1 MRGVIYIGAIRHLY
15 IENLHKNISHIA
27 ANSIGSFVA
36 LCITFKLTIEEI
48 EEILYNSKDDNEL
61 CCIPTKNYYRLI
73 SKLGLSSVSHF
84 MEHLK
89 KRLRIKYPYAFAM
102 GAAGATGVAN
112 ATNVGMDFTDASFR
126 EISQR
131 FGVNLYFSTTN
142 INRCENRI
150 FSVEDTPDVSVFTA
164 CEASMAIPLLFTP
177 IVIDGEHYYDGAFT
191 NNFPIKI
198 FSHVSKENIIAMIL
212 YKERAEYVPTNT
224 KINIFYI
231 LRQICKMF
239 EILRVNQVTIN
250 ELNADDK
257 DYYFMPKNINLKYSM
272 NVVVNRKGV
281 RLELSSEQIDEMILH
296 GFSSMAEYI
305 DKRRA
310 LLYEKN
316 KARLRGLS
324 GLCGLCDFEDSED
337 AKNSENAENAE
348 NSPP

>member
-1 MRGVIYIGAIRHLY
+1 MDTLNITHLVLSGGGMRGVVYIGAIRHLY
-15 IENLHKNISHIA
+15 IENLHRNITHIA

-36 LCITFKLTIEEI
+36 LCITFKLTIEEM
-48 EEILYNSKDDNEL
+48 EEIIYNSKDDKEL

-73 SKLGLSSVSHF
+73 SKLGLSSVSYF

-89 KRLRIKYPYAFAM
+89 KRLRIKYPDAFAAS
-102 GAAGATGVAN
+102 AAAAT
-112 ATNVGMDFTDASFR
+112 FR

-150 FSVEDTPDVSVFTA
+150 FSIEDTPDVSVFTA

-177 IVIDGEHYYDGAFT
+177 VVIDGEHYYDGAFT

-257 DYYFMPKNINLKYSM
+257 DYYFMPKNINLQYSM

-281 RLELSSEQIDEMILH
+281 RLDLSSEQIDEMILH

-316 KARLRGLS
+316 KARLRGLR
-324 GLCGLCDFEDSED
+324 GLCDFEDSTD
-337 AKNSENAENAE
+337 ATIQESAKAE
-348 NSPP
+348 NSV

>member
-1 MRGVIYIGAIRHLY
+1 MDTLNITHLVLSGGGMRGVVYIGAIRHLY
-15 IENLHKNISHIA
+15 IENLHRNITHIA

-36 LCITFKLTIEEI
+36 LCITFKLTIEEM
-48 EEILYNSKDDNEL
+48 EEIIYNSKDDKEL

-73 SKLGLSSVSHF
+73 SKLGLSSVSYF

-89 KRLRIKYPYAFAM
+89 KRLRIKYPDAFAT
-102 GAAGATGVAN
+102 AAT
-112 ATNVGMDFTDASFR
+112 FR

-150 FSVEDTPDVSVFTA
+150 FSIEDTPDVSVFTA

-177 IVIDGEHYYDGAFT
+177 VVIDGEHYYDGAFT

-257 DYYFMPKNINLKYSM
+257 DYYFMPKNINLQYSM

-281 RLELSSEQIDEMILH
+281 RLDLSSEQIDEMILH

-324 GLCGLCDFEDSED
+324 GLRGLSDLEDSAD
-337 AKNSENAENAE
+337 AKIQESPKAE
-348 NSPP
+348 NSV

>member
-1 MRGVIYIGAIRHLY
+1 MDTLNITHLVLSGGGMRGVVYIGAIRHLY
-15 IENLHKNISHIA
+15 IENLHRNITHIA

-36 LCITFKLTIEEI
+36 LCITFKLTIEEM
-48 EEILYNSKDDNEL
+48 EEIIYNSKDDKEL

-73 SKLGLSSVSHF
+73 SKLGLSSVSYF

-89 KRLRIKYPYAFAM
+89 KRLRIKYPYAFA
-102 GAAGATGVAN
+102 ADAT
-112 ATNVGMDFTDASFR
+112 FR

-150 FSVEDTPDVSVFTA
+150 FSIEDTPDVSVFTA

-177 IVIDGEHYYDGAFT
+177 VVIDGEHYYDGAFT

-257 DYYFMPKNINLKYSM
+257 DYYFMPKNINLQYSM

-281 RLELSSEQIDEMILH
+281 RLDLSSEQIDEMILH

-316 KARLRGLS
+316 KARIRGLS
-324 GLCGLCDFEDSED
+324 GLRGLHDFEDSTD
-337 AKNSENAENAE
+337 AKIQESPKAE
-348 NSPP
+348 NSV

>member
-1 MRGVIYIGAIRHLY
+1 MDTLNITHLVLSGGGMRGVIFIGAIRHLY

-48 EEILYNSKDDNEL
+48 EEIIYNSKDDKEL

-73 SKLGLSSVSHF
+73 SKLGLSSISHF

-102 GAAGATGVAN
+102 DAA
-112 ATNVGMDFTDASFR
+112 DASFR

-150 FSVEDTPDVSVFTA
+150 FSIEDTPDVSVFTA

-177 IVIDGEHYYDGAFT
+177 VVIDGEHYYDGAFT

-198 FSHVSKENIIAMIL
+198 FSHISKENIIAMVL

-231 LRQICKMF
+231 LQQICKMF

-257 DYYFMPKNINLKYSM
+257 DYYFMPKNIAMKYSM
-272 NVVVNRKGV
+272 NVIVNRKGV
-281 RLELSSEQIDEMILH
+281 RLDLSSEQIDEMILH
-296 GFSSMAEYI
+296 GFSCMAEYI

-316 KARLRGLS
+316 KTRLRGLS
-324 GLCGLCDFEDSED
+324 DTEDLLG
-337 AKNSENAENAE
+337 
-348 NSPP
+348 

>member
-1 MRGVIYIGAIRHLY
+1 MRGVVYIGAIRHLY
-15 IENLHKNISHIA
+15 IENLHRNITHIA

-36 LCITFKLTIEEI
+36 LCITFKLTIEEM
-48 EEILYNSKDDNEL
+48 EEIIYNSKDDKEL

-73 SKLGLSSVSHF
+73 SKLGLSSVSYF

-89 KRLRIKYPYAFAM
+89 KRLRIKYPDAFA
-102 GAAGATGVAN
+102 AAT
-112 ATNVGMDFTDASFR
+112 FR

-150 FSVEDTPDVSVFTA
+150 FSIEDTPDVSVFTA

-177 IVIDGEHYYDGAFT
+177 VVIDGEHYYDGAFT

-257 DYYFMPKNINLKYSM
+257 DYYFMPKNINLQYSM

-281 RLELSSEQIDEMILH
+281 RLDLSSEQIDEMILH

-316 KARLRGLS
+316 KVRLRGLS
-324 GLCGLCDFEDSED
+324 GLRVLSDLEDSAD
-337 AKNSENAENAE
+337 ATIQESQKAE
-348 NSPP
+348 NSV

>member
-1 MRGVIYIGAIRHLY
+1 MDTLNITHLVLSGGGMRGVVYIGAIRHLY
-15 IENLHKNISHIA
+15 IENLHRNITHIA

-36 LCITFKLTIEEI
+36 LCITFKLTIEEM
-48 EEILYNSKDDNEL
+48 EEIIYNSKDDKEL

-73 SKLGLSSVSHF
+73 SKLGLSSVSYF

-89 KRLRIKYPYAFAM
+89 KRLRIKYPYAFAAD
-102 GAAGATGVAN
+102 AAAAT
-112 ATNVGMDFTDASFR
+112 FR

-150 FSVEDTPDVSVFTA
+150 FSIEDTPDVSVFTA

-177 IVIDGEHYYDGAFT
+177 VVIDGEHYYDGAFT

-257 DYYFMPKNINLKYSM
+257 DYYFMPKNINLQYSM

-281 RLELSSEQIDEMILH
+281 RLDLSSEQIDEMILH

-324 GLCGLCDFEDSED
+324 GLRGLSDLEDSTD
-337 AKNSENAENAE
+337 AKIQESQKAE
-348 NSPP
+348 NSV

>member
-1 MRGVIYIGAIRHLY
+1 MDTLNITHLVLSGGGMRGVVYIGAIRHLY
-15 IENLHKNISHIA
+15 IENLHRNITHIA

-48 EEILYNSKDDNEL
+48 EEIIYNSKDDKEL

-73 SKLGLSSVSHF
+73 SKLGLSSVSYF

-89 KRLRIKYPYAFAM
+89 KRLRIKYPDAFA
-102 GAAGATGVAN
+102 A
-112 ATNVGMDFTDASFR
+112 TDAADATFR

-150 FSVEDTPDVSVFTA
+150 FSIEDTPDVSVFTA

-177 IVIDGEHYYDGAFT
+177 VVIDGEHYYDGAFT

-281 RLELSSEQIDEMILH
+281 RLDLSSEQIDEMILH

-316 KARLRGLS
+316 KARLRGLR
-324 GLCGLCDFEDSED
+324 GLCDFEDSTD
-337 AKNSENAENAE
+337 AKIKESPKAE
-348 NSPP
+348 NSV

>member
-1 MRGVIYIGAIRHLY
+1 MDTLNITHLVLSGGGMRGVVYIGAIRHLY
-15 IENLHKNISHIA
+15 IENLHTNITHIA

-48 EEILYNSKDDNEL
+48 EEIIYNSKDDKEL

-73 SKLGLSSVSHF
+73 SKLGLSSVSYF

-89 KRLRIKYPYAFAM
+89 KRLRIKYPYM
-102 GAAGATGVAN
+102 DVAN
-112 ATNVGMDFTDASFR
+112 ATDASFR

-150 FSVEDTPDVSVFTA
+150 FSIEDTPDVSVFTA
-164 CEASMAIPLLFTP
+164 CEASMAIPLLFAP
-177 IVIDGEHYYDGAFT
+177 VVINDEHYYDGAFT

-250 ELNADDK
+250 ELNTDDK
-257 DYYFMPKNINLKYSM
+257 DYYFMPKNINLQYSM

-281 RLELSSEQIDEMILH
+281 RLDLSSEQIDEMILH
-296 GFSSMAEYI
+296 GFSCMAVYI

-316 KARLRGLS
+316 KARLS
-324 GLCGLCDFEDSED
+324 GFEDSAD
-337 AKNSENAENAE
+337 AKIQESLKAE
-348 NSPP
+348 NSV

>member
-1 MRGVIYIGAIRHLY
+1 MRGVVYIGAIRHLY
-15 IENLHKNISHIA
+15 IENLHRNITHIA

-36 LCITFKLTIEEI
+36 LCITFKLTIEEM
-48 EEILYNSKDDNEL
+48 EEIIYNSKDDKEL

-73 SKLGLSSVSHF
+73 SKLGLSSVSYF

-89 KRLRIKYPYAFAM
+89 KRLRIKYPDAFA
-102 GAAGATGVAN
+102 AADAVAAT
-112 ATNVGMDFTDASFR
+112 FR

-150 FSVEDTPDVSVFTA
+150 FSIEDTPDVSVFTA

-177 IVIDGEHYYDGAFT
+177 VVIDGEHYYDGAFT

-257 DYYFMPKNINLKYSM
+257 DYYFMPKNINLQYSM

-281 RLELSSEQIDEMILH
+281 RLDLSSEQIDEMILH

-316 KARLRGLS
+316 KVRLRGLH
-324 GLCGLCDFEDSED
+324 DFEDATIQES
-337 AKNSENAENAE
+337 AKAE
-348 NSPP
+348 NSV

>member
-1 MRGVIYIGAIRHLY
+1 MDTLNITHLVLSGGGMRGVVYIGAIRHLY
-15 IENLHKNISHIA
+15 IENLHRNITHIA

-36 LCITFKLTIEEI
+36 LCITFKLTIEEM
-48 EEILYNSKDDNEL
+48 EEIIYNSKDDKEL

-73 SKLGLSSVSHF
+73 SKLGLSSVSYF

-89 KRLRIKYPYAFAM
+89 KRLRIKYPYAFAAD
-102 GAAGATGVAN
+102 AATAT
-112 ATNVGMDFTDASFR
+112 FR

-131 FGVNLYFSTTN
+131 FGMNLYFSTTN

-150 FSVEDTPDVSVFTA
+150 FSIEDTPDVSVFTA

-177 IVIDGEHYYDGAFT
+177 VVIDGEHYYDGAFT

-281 RLELSSEQIDEMILH
+281 RLDLSSEQIDEMILH

-316 KARLRGLS
+316 KARLRGLR
-324 GLCGLCDFEDSED
+324 GLCDFEDSTD
-337 AKNSENAENAE
+337 AKIKESPKAE
-348 NSPP
+348 NSV

>member
-1 MRGVIYIGAIRHLY
+1 MDTLNITHLVLSGGGMRGVVYIGAIRHLY
-15 IENLHKNISHIA
+15 IENLHRNITHIA

-36 LCITFKLTIEEI
+36 LCITFKLTIEEM
-48 EEILYNSKDDNEL
+48 EEIIYNSKDDKEL

-73 SKLGLSSVSHF
+73 SKLGLSSVSYF

-89 KRLRIKYPYAFAM
+89 KRLRIKYPDAFAM
-102 GAAGATGVAN
+102 DA
-112 ATNVGMDFTDASFR
+112 TDATFR

-150 FSVEDTPDVSVFTA
+150 FSIEDTPDVSVFTA

-177 IVIDGEHYYDGAFT
+177 VVIDGEHYYDGAFT

-257 DYYFMPKNINLKYSM
+257 DYYFMPKNINLQYSI

-281 RLELSSEQIDEMILH
+281 RLDLSSEQIDEMILH

-316 KARLRGLS
+316 KVRLRGLR
-324 GLCGLCDFEDSED
+324 GLCDFEDSTD
-337 AKNSENAENAE
+337 AKIQESPKAE
-348 NSPP
+348 NSV

>member
-1 MRGVIYIGAIRHLY
+1 MDKLNITHLVLSGGGMRGVIYIGAIRYLY
-15 IENLHKNISHIA
+15 IENLHQKITHIA

-48 EEILYNSKDDNEL
+48 EEIIYNSKDDKEL
-61 CCIPTKNYYRLI
+61 CNIPTKNYYRII
-73 SKLGLSSVSHF
+73 SKLGLSSISHF

-89 KRLRIKYPYAFAM
+89 KRLRIKYATVPVVDAL
-102 GAAGATGVAN
+102 AGA
-112 ATNVGMDFTDASFR
+112 DAADAISRMTFK
-126 EISQR
+126 EVSQR

-150 FSVEDTPDVSVFTA
+150 FSIEDTPDVCVFTA

-177 IVIDGEHYYDGAFT
+177 IVIDDEYYYDGAFT

-198 FSHVSKENIIAMIL
+198 FSHISKENIIAMLL
-212 YKERAEYVPTNT
+212 YKERAEYVPTKT

-231 LRQICKMF
+231 LQQICKMF

-257 DYYFMPKNINLKYSM
+257 DYYFMPKNITMKYSM
-272 NVVVNRKGV
+272 NVIVNRRGV
-281 RLELSSEQIDEMILH
+281 RLDLSAEQIDEMILH
-296 GFSSMAEYI
+296 GFSCMAEYI
-305 DKRRA
+305 DKRKA

-316 KARLRGLS
+316 KVR
-324 GLCGLCDFEDSED
+324 LCDT
-337 AKNSENAENAE
+337 AELLG
-348 NSPP
+348 

>member
-1 MRGVIYIGAIRHLY
+1 MDTLNITHLVLSGGGMRGVVYIGAIRHLY
-15 IENLHKNISHIA
+15 IENLHRNITHIA

-36 LCITFKLTIEEI
+36 LCITFKLTIEEM
-48 EEILYNSKDDNEL
+48 EEIIYNSKDDKEL

-73 SKLGLSSVSHF
+73 SKLGLSSVSYF

-89 KRLRIKYPYAFAM
+89 KRLRIKYPDAFAT
-102 GAAGATGVAN
+102 AAT
-112 ATNVGMDFTDASFR
+112 FR

-150 FSVEDTPDVSVFTA
+150 FSIEDTPDVSVFTA

-177 IVIDGEHYYDGAFT
+177 VVIDGEHYYDGAFT

-257 DYYFMPKNINLKYSM
+257 DYYFMPKNINLQYSM

-281 RLELSSEQIDEMILH
+281 RLDLSSEQIDEMILH

-324 GLCGLCDFEDSED
+324 GLRGLSDLEDSAD
-337 AKNSENAENAE
+337 ATIQESQKAE
-348 NSPP
+348 NSV

>member
-1 MRGVIYIGAIRHLY
+1 MDTLNITHLVLSGGGMRGVVYIGAIRHLY
-15 IENLHKNISHIA
+15 IENLHRNITHIA

-48 EEILYNSKDDNEL
+48 EEIIYNSKDDKEL

-73 SKLGLSSVSHF
+73 SKLGLSSVSYF

-89 KRLRIKYPYAFAM
+89 KRLRIKYPDAFA
-102 GAAGATGVAN
+102 AAT
-112 ATNVGMDFTDASFR
+112 FR

-150 FSVEDTPDVSVFTA
+150 FSIEDTPDVSVFTA

-177 IVIDGEHYYDGAFT
+177 VVIDGEHYYDGAFT

-281 RLELSSEQIDEMILH
+281 RLDLSSEQIDEMILH

-316 KARLRGLS
+316 KARLRGLR
-324 GLCGLCDFEDSED
+324 GLCDFEDSTD
-337 AKNSENAENAE
+337 ATIQESAKAE
-348 NSPP
+348 NSV

>member
-1 MRGVIYIGAIRHLY
+1 MDTLNITHLVLSGGGMRGVVYIGAIRHLY
-15 IENLHKNISHIA
+15 IENLHRNITHIA

-48 EEILYNSKDDNEL
+48 EEIIYNSKDDKEL

-73 SKLGLSSVSHF
+73 SKLGLSSVSYF

-89 KRLRIKYPYAFAM
+89 KRLRIKYPDAFAM
-102 GAAGATGVAN
+102 DA
-112 ATNVGMDFTDASFR
+112 TDAADATFR

-150 FSVEDTPDVSVFTA
+150 FSIEDTPDVSVFTA

-177 IVIDGEHYYDGAFT
+177 VVIDGEHYYDGAFT

-257 DYYFMPKNINLKYSM
+257 DYYFMPKNINLQYSM

-281 RLELSSEQIDEMILH
+281 RLDLSSEQIDEMILH

-316 KARLRGLS
+316 KARLRGLR
-324 GLCGLCDFEDSED
+324 GLRGLCDFEDSTD
-337 AKNSENAENAE
+337 ATIQESAKAE
-348 NSPP
+348 NSV

>member
-1 MRGVIYIGAIRHLY
+1 MDTLNITHLVLSGGGMRGVVYIGAIRHLY
-15 IENLHKNISHIA
+15 IENLHRNITHIA

-36 LCITFKLTIEEI
+36 LCITFKLTIEEM
-48 EEILYNSKDDNEL
+48 EEIIYNSKDDKEL

-73 SKLGLSSVSHF
+73 SKLGLSSVSYF

-89 KRLRIKYPYAFAM
+89 KRLRIKYPDAFAT
-102 GAAGATGVAN
+102 AAT
-112 ATNVGMDFTDASFR
+112 FR

-150 FSVEDTPDVSVFTA
+150 FSIEDTPDVSVFTA

-177 IVIDGEHYYDGAFT
+177 VVIDGEHYYDGAFT

-257 DYYFMPKNINLKYSM
+257 DYYFMPKNINLQYSM

-281 RLELSSEQIDEMILH
+281 RLDLSSEQIDEMILH

-316 KARLRGLS
+316 KARLRGLR
-324 GLCGLCDFEDSED
+324 GLCDFEDSTD
-337 AKNSENAENAE
+337 ATIQESAKAE
-348 NSPP
+348 NSV

>member
-1 MRGVIYIGAIRHLY
+1 MDTLNITHLVLSGGGMRGVVYIGAIRHLY
-15 IENLHKNISHIA
+15 IENLHRNITHIA

-36 LCITFKLTIEEI
+36 LCITFKLTIEEM
-48 EEILYNSKDDNEL
+48 EEIIYNSKDDKEL

-73 SKLGLSSVSHF
+73 SKLGLSSVSYF

-89 KRLRIKYPYAFAM
+89 KRLRIKYPDAFA
-102 GAAGATGVAN
+102 AAT
-112 ATNVGMDFTDASFR
+112 FR

-150 FSVEDTPDVSVFTA
+150 FSIEDTPDVSVFTA

-177 IVIDGEHYYDGAFT
+177 VVIDGEHYYDGAFT

-250 ELNADDK
+250 ELNADDR
-257 DYYFMPKNINLKYSM
+257 DYYFMPKNINLQYSM

-281 RLELSSEQIDEMILH
+281 RLDLSSEQIDEMILH

-324 GLCGLCDFEDSED
+324 GLRGLSDLEDSAD
-337 AKNSENAENAE
+337 ATIQESQKAE
-348 NSPP
+348 NSV

>member
-1 MRGVIYIGAIRHLY
+1 MRGVVYIGAIRHLY
-15 IENLHKNISHIA
+15 IENLHRNITHIA

-36 LCITFKLTIEEI
+36 LCITFKLTIEEM
-48 EEILYNSKDDNEL
+48 EEIIYNSKDDKEL

-73 SKLGLSSVSHF
+73 SKLGLSSVSYF

-89 KRLRIKYPYAFAM
+89 KRLRIKYPDAFA
-102 GAAGATGVAN
+102 ADAT
-112 ATNVGMDFTDASFR
+112 FR

-150 FSVEDTPDVSVFTA
+150 FSIEDTPDVSVFTA

-177 IVIDGEHYYDGAFT
+177 VVIDGEHYYDGAFT

-257 DYYFMPKNINLKYSM
+257 DYYFMPKNINLQYSM

-281 RLELSSEQIDEMILH
+281 RLDLSSEQIDEMILH

-324 GLCGLCDFEDSED
+324 DFEDSVD
-337 AKNSENAENAE
+337 AKIQESPKAE
-348 NSPP
+348 NSV

>member
-1 MRGVIYIGAIRHLY
+1 MDTLNITHLVLSGGGMRGVVYIGAIRHLY
-15 IENLHKNISHIA
+15 IENLHRNITHIA

-48 EEILYNSKDDNEL
+48 EEIIYNSKDDKEL

-73 SKLGLSSVSHF
+73 SKLGLSSVSYF

-89 KRLRIKYPYAFAM
+89 KRLRIKYPYAFA
-102 GAAGATGVAN
+102 AFAAN
-112 ATNVGMDFTDASFR
+112 ATFR

-150 FSVEDTPDVSVFTA
+150 FSIEDTPDVSVFTA

-177 IVIDGEHYYDGAFT
+177 VVIDGEHYYDGAFT

-257 DYYFMPKNINLKYSM
+257 DYYFMPKNINLQYSM

-281 RLELSSEQIDEMILH
+281 RLDLSSEQIDEMILH
-296 GFSSMAEYI
+296 GFSSMAVYI

-316 KARLRGLS
+316 KARLSGLRGLS
-324 GLCGLCDFEDSED
+324 DLEDSAD
-337 AKNSENAENAE
+337 AKIQESPKAE
-348 NSPP
+348 NSV

>member
-1 MRGVIYIGAIRHLY
+1 MDTLNITHLVLSGGGMRGVVYIGAIRHLY
-15 IENLHKNISHIA
+15 IENLHRNITHIA

-36 LCITFKLTIEEI
+36 LCITFKLTIEEM
-48 EEILYNSKDDNEL
+48 EEIIYNSKDDKEL

-73 SKLGLSSVSHF
+73 SKLGLSSVSYF

-89 KRLRIKYPYAFAM
+89 KRLRIKYPYAFA
-102 GAAGATGVAN
+102 ADAT
-112 ATNVGMDFTDASFR
+112 FR

-150 FSVEDTPDVSVFTA
+150 FSIEDTPDVSVFTA

-177 IVIDGEHYYDGAFT
+177 VVIDGEHYYDGAFT

-257 DYYFMPKNINLKYSM
+257 DYYFMPKNINLQYSM

-281 RLELSSEQIDEMILH
+281 RLDLSSEQIDEMILH

-324 GLCGLCDFEDSED
+324 GLRGLSDLEDSTD
-337 AKNSENAENAE
+337 AKIQESQKAE
-348 NSPP
+348 NSV

>member
-1 MRGVIYIGAIRHLY
+1 MMDTLNITHLVLSGGGMRGVIYIGAIRYLY
-15 IENLHKNISHIA
+15 IENLHQKITHIA

-48 EEILYNSKDDNEL
+48 EEIIYNSKDDKEL
-61 CCIPTKNYYRLI
+61 CNIPTKNYYRII
-73 SKLGLSSVSHF
+73 SKLGLSSISHF

-89 KRLRIKYPYAFAM
+89 KRLRIKYPDA
-102 GAAGATGVAN
+102 
-112 ATNVGMDFTDASFR
+112 TDAMSFK
-126 EISQR
+126 EVSKR

-150 FSVEDTPDVSVFTA
+150 FSIEDTPDVSVFTA

-177 IVIDGEHYYDGAFT
+177 IVIDDEYYYDGAFT

-198 FSHVSKENIIAMIL
+198 FSNISKENIIAMIL
-212 YKERAEYVPTNT
+212 YKERAEYVPTKT

-231 LRQICKMF
+231 LQQICKMF

-257 DYYFMPKNINLKYSM
+257 DYYFMPKNINMKYSM

-281 RLELSSEQIDEMILH
+281 RLDLSSEQIDEMILH
-296 GFSSMAEYI
+296 GFSCMAEYI

-316 KARLRGLS
+316 KARLRGLR
-324 GLCGLCDFEDSED
+324 DTEDLLG
-337 AKNSENAENAE
+337 
-348 NSPP
+348 

>member
-1 MRGVIYIGAIRHLY
+1 MDTLNITHLVLSGGGMRGVVYIGAIRHLY
-15 IENLHKNISHIA
+15 IENLHRNITHIA

-36 LCITFKLTIEEI
+36 LCITFKLTIEEM
-48 EEILYNSKDDNEL
+48 EEIIYNSKDDKEL

-73 SKLGLSSVSHF
+73 SKLGLSSVSYF

-89 KRLRIKYPYAFAM
+89 KRLRIKYPDAFA
-102 GAAGATGVAN
+102 A
-112 ATNVGMDFTDASFR
+112 TDAADAAAATFR

-150 FSVEDTPDVSVFTA
+150 FSIEDTPDVSVFTA

-177 IVIDGEHYYDGAFT
+177 VVIDGEHYYDGAFT

-257 DYYFMPKNINLKYSM
+257 DYYFMPKNINLQYSI

-281 RLELSSEQIDEMILH
+281 RLDLSSEQIDEMILH

-316 KARLRGLS
+316 KVRLRGLR
-324 GLCGLCDFEDSED
+324 GLCDFEDSTD
-337 AKNSENAENAE
+337 AKIQESPKAE
-348 NSPP
+348 NSV

>member
-1 MRGVIYIGAIRHLY
+1 MDTLNITHLVLSGGGMRGVVYIGAIRYLY
-15 IENLHKNISHIA
+15 IENLHTNITHIA

-48 EEILYNSKDDNEL
+48 EEIIYNSKDDKEL

-73 SKLGLSSVSHF
+73 SKLGLSSVSYF

-89 KRLRIKYPYAFAM
+89 KRLRIKYPYM
-102 GAAGATGVAN
+102 DVAN
-112 ATNVGMDFTDASFR
+112 ATDASFR

-150 FSVEDTPDVSVFTA
+150 FSIEDTPDVSVFTA

-177 IVIDGEHYYDGAFT
+177 VVINDEHYYDGAFT

-250 ELNADDK
+250 ELNTDDK
-257 DYYFMPKNINLKYSM
+257 DYYFMPKNINLQYSM

-281 RLELSSEQIDEMILH
+281 RLDLSSEQIDEMILH
-296 GFSSMAEYI
+296 GFSCMAVYI

-316 KARLRGLS
+316 KARL
-324 GLCGLCDFEDSED
+324 CGFEDSAD
-337 AKNSENAENAE
+337 AKIQESLKAE
-348 NSPP
+348 NSV

>member
-1 MRGVIYIGAIRHLY
+1 MDTLNITHLVLSGGGMRGVVYIGAIRHLY
-15 IENLHKNISHIA
+15 IENLHRNITHIA

-36 LCITFKLTIEEI
+36 LCITFKLTIEEM
-48 EEILYNSKDDNEL
+48 EEIIYNSKDDKEL

-73 SKLGLSSVSHF
+73 SKLGLSSVSYF

-89 KRLRIKYPYAFAM
+89 KRLRIKYPDAFAAF
-102 GAAGATGVAN
+102 AADAT
-112 ATNVGMDFTDASFR
+112 FR

-150 FSVEDTPDVSVFTA
+150 FSIEDTPDVSVFTA

-177 IVIDGEHYYDGAFT
+177 VVIDGEHYYDGAFT

-257 DYYFMPKNINLKYSM
+257 DYYFMPKNINLQYSM

-281 RLELSSEQIDEMILH
+281 RLDLSSEQIDEMILH

-316 KARLRGLS
+316 KVRLR
-324 GLCGLCDFEDSED
+324 GLCDFEDATIQESP
-337 AKNSENAENAE
+337 KAE
-348 NSPP
+348 NSV

>member
-1 MRGVIYIGAIRHLY
+1 MDTLNITHLVLSGGGMRGVVYIGAIRHLY
-15 IENLHKNISHIA
+15 IENLHRNITHIA

-36 LCITFKLTIEEI
+36 LCITFKLTIEEM
-48 EEILYNSKDDNEL
+48 EEIIYNSKDDKEL

-73 SKLGLSSVSHF
+73 SKLGLSSVSYF

-89 KRLRIKYPYAFAM
+89 KRLRIKYPDAFA
-102 GAAGATGVAN
+102 AAT
-112 ATNVGMDFTDASFR
+112 FR

-150 FSVEDTPDVSVFTA
+150 FSIEDTPDVSVFTA

-177 IVIDGEHYYDGAFT
+177 VVIDGEHYYDGAFT

-281 RLELSSEQIDEMILH
+281 RLDLSSEQIDEMILH

-316 KARLRGLS
+316 KARLRGLR
-324 GLCGLCDFEDSED
+324 GLCDFEDSTD
-337 AKNSENAENAE
+337 ATIQESAKAE
-348 NSPP
+348 NSV